1 MDYVSNQMAAKSK
14 TTLVQYVHDTWLIH
28 KEKIIRCWTD
38 RILHFGTTS
47 TSRSEGNH
55 FVIKRILG
63 IVNNDLLTVFN
74 KILTGKENIETCIG
88 QDSWKQY
95 KKLIDIDDG
104 DECTGLFSNKSVGV
118 PCRLDIKRR
127 IEENGRF
134 NIDDIHCQWHLH
146 APPAV
151 LPVDVHVEP
160 FSFPRKNLMQYIKRR
175 LYEADDDQAAVVMAR
190 LDEASQKSLQPLSN
204 PELSTK
210 RGSS

>member
-14 TTLVQYVHDTWLIH
+14 TTLVQIEYQNGA
-28 KEKIIRCWTD
+28 R
-38 RILHFGTTS
+38 
-47 TSRSEGNH
+47 
-55 FVIKRILG
+55 
-63 IVNNDLLTVFN
+63 
-74 KILTGKENIETCIG
+74 KILFGSSTFFGFYEVTGKENIETCIG